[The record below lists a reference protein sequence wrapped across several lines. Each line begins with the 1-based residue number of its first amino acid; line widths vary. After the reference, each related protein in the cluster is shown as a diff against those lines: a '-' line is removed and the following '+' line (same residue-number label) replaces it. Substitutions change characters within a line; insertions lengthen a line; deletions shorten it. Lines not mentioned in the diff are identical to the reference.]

1 MRSLVSL
8 FSAAAVALGAT
19 VNYNFNITNAVVART
34 PESQSLMIQVLTLLL
49 SSADGFNRP
58 GVVVNGVFPGTLI
71 QANKDD
77 ILHVN
82 VQNFLTNPTMR
93 RSTTI
98 HWHGLVRPRAMPL
111 GFLFT
116 KLRSLLAP
124 DAYCF

>member
-1 MRSLVSL
+1 MRSFASL
-8 FSAAAVALGAT
+8 FSTAAVVLGAT

-34 PESQSLMIQVLTLLL
+34 SESQFLMIEVLTLLL

-77 ILHVN
+77 TLHVN

-98 HWHGLVRPRAMPL
+98 HWHGLVRSRALPL

-116 KLRSLLAP
+116 NCDPL
-124 DAYCF
+124 

>member
-1 MRSLVSL
+1 MRSFASL
-8 FSAAAVALGAT
+8 LATTAVALGAT
-19 VNYNFNITNAVVART
+19 VNYNFNITNAVIART
-34 PESQSLMIQVLTLLL
+34 YKSQFLIPVVLTLVL

-77 ILHVN
+77 TLHIN

-98 HWHGLVRPRAMPL
+98 HWHGLVRL
-111 GFLFT
+111 
-116 KLRSLLAP
+116 
-124 DAYCF
+124 